1 MHSSHPHV
9 FTPVTEPDEQ
19 WTDDVADAFIEE
31 PNPKAVL
38 VEDSVQMYLR
48 EIGQDPL
55 LNARQE
61 VELAQRIEAGAFARD
76 VLMAYAVRTVN
87 EATIPT
93 AHHVGLDE
101 QPQYLTHKDGIEWQ
115 LQFPTAADALA
126 DDLVRTQSEPM
137 SVADWV
143 ARWRKANGEI
153 TTLPLLLVRAIN
165 SGLVIVDTQTAH
177 PLFDDDG
184 VLFRARERFRLLAEF
199 NRIAV
204 LPVIF
209 SQIVAINLDID
220 IVALSNWLLACVPA
234 SATYV
239 THLSDRDKRK
249 LQCRVEDAA
258 DARRHLIQS
267 NLRLVVSVAKK
278 YIGGPLSFMDLV
290 QEGNIGLMRAVEKF
304 DILRKNRFSTYA
316 TWWIRQAVTRAIAEQ
331 SRLIRLPVH
340 LSDAISQMRRATR
353 VLEQGLSREPTS
365 DEIAVALGISD
376 RKVRRLLQ
384 ASAQPISLEQPISS
398 DGEGHIGELLADEM
412 SDSPND
418 IATRRML
425 QADVATA
432 LLELPERE
440 RSILQLRYGMVDG
453 RRRTLEEV
461 GAAFGITRER
471 TRQIEADALRQLR
484 APHLGDRLQGYLD

>member
-9 FTPVTEPDEQ
+9 FTPVAEPDEQ

-87 EATIPT
+87 ESTIPNE
-93 AHHVGLDE
+93 HHEGLDG
-101 QPQYLTHKDGIEWQ
+101 QPHYQTPKDTIEGQ

-153 TTLPLLLVRAIN
+153 ATLPLLLVRAIN
-165 SGLVIVDTQTAH
+165 NGLVIIDTQTVY
-177 PLFDDDG
+177 PLFDEDS
-184 VLFRARERFRLLAEF
+184 VLFRTRERFRLLAEF

-220 IVALSNWLLACVPA
+220 IVALLHWLLACVPA
-234 SATYV
+234 NATYV

-484 APHLGDRLQGYLD
+484 APHFGDRLQGYLD

>member
-9 FTPVTEPDEQ
+9 FTPVAEPDEQ

-87 EATIPT
+87 ESTIPNE
-93 AHHVGLDE
+93 HHEGLDG
-101 QPQYLTHKDGIEWQ
+101 QPHYQTPKDTIEGQ

-137 SVADWV
+137 SIADWV

-153 TTLPLLLVRAIN
+153 ATLPLLLVRAIN
-165 SGLVIVDTQTAH
+165 SGLVIIDTQTVY
-177 PLFDDDG
+177 PLFDDNG

-234 SATYV
+234 TATYV

-484 APHLGDRLQGYLD
+484 APHFGDRLQGYLD